1 MAPGR
6 SRLDFDGSLL
16 WFMFNPWSWDLWP
29 EKKKKKGRRLAFCFP
44 KPWCDCGL
52 SADGVGGGSRG
63 ERMTFERLGALSFP
77 CPVLFTLVRLI

>member
-29 EKKKKKGRRLAFCFP
+29 KKKKRKKIGLLFP
-44 KPWCDCGL
+44 K
-52 SADGVGGGSRG
+52 
-63 ERMTFERLGALSFP
+63 AL
-77 CPVLFTLVRLI
+77 V

>member
-29 EKKKKKGRRLAFCFP
+29 KKKKRKKDR
-44 KPWCDCGL
+44 K
-52 SADGVGGGSRG
+52 SV
-63 ERMTFERLGALSFP
+63 
-77 CPVLFTLVRLI
+77 V

>member
-29 EKKKKKGRRLAFCFP
+29 KKKRKKIGLLFP
-44 KPWCDCGL
+44 K
-52 SADGVGGGSRG
+52 
-63 ERMTFERLGALSFP
+63 AL
-77 CPVLFTLVRLI
+77 V